1 MRTFPPCSTT
11 WPSMT
16 PYGTPPSFSERVL
29 NSTDKLAEFP
39 GCTRPRQSTARACAG
54 SVWPGSMCSTRWT
67 TRNKS
72 FASWPLSASGRTR
85 AGSRASHDAPPAAP
99 LPVLQ
104 RGEQSRRSDDRQR
117 GPKLGP
123 SLPWPRRCSIVRSR
137 RSSSAFLASRSLS
150 RAWACPFPC
159 LGPFPGLCGP
169 FFGPGSGLGG
179 VLGLLDCCPVARGLL
194 CDQGRVQLAPVCR
207 LPGQKLPLC
216 VVVVN
221 RLLPLLFPLFF

>member
-1 MRTFPPCSTT
+1 MHRVEWSAAAHEDVSALFDYVAEHDSLWDAAKLC
-11 WPSMT
+11 
-16 PYGTPPSFSERVL
+16 ERVL

-150 RAWACPFPC
+150 RAWACP
-159 LGPFPGLCGP
+159 
-169 FFGPGSGLGG
+169 S
-179 VLGLLDCCPVARGLL
+179 
-194 CDQGRVQLAPVCR
+194 LASA
-207 LPGQKLPLC
+207 
-216 VVVVN
+216 
-221 RLLPLLFPLFF
+221 LFPASAARFSALVAAWAAFSACWTAAR